1 MQPVFSSSA
10 RMSSECSRKYS
21 TPSLPVETL
30 SEGHCSGRGCW
41 FCRASTMLTLS
52 AFQMVAGQSG
62 MFPVKSRASA
72 GAASSVA
79 ARCGCGGLGWL
90 LGTRAAAAGR
100 RERTRIVVVASTAFG
115 CGL

>member
-1 MQPVFSSSA
+1 MFAEVFYSFVA
-10 RMSSECSRKYS
+10 RRDSFRGTLLRERLLVLPGLHNVDVVGVPDRRGAVGDVSR
-21 TPSLPVETL
+21 
-30 SEGHCSGRGCW
+30 
-41 FCRASTMLTLS
+41 
-52 AFQMVAGQSG
+52 QVA
-62 MFPVKSRASA
+62 RLR

-115 CGL
+115 AVVSRSCYTW